1 LDVNFIT
8 GIMEN
13 LNRITKQFKNLNKN
27 NQSKIKFLEKE
38 IVNIDLEIANI
49 IEKVDTVCSS
59 IEKVVKEL
67 LNDFNIK
74 SHEKF

>member
-1 LDVNFIT
+1 
-8 GIMEN
+8 MEN